1 MKALI
6 VDDSRALRSILKR
19 DLTALGFEVDEAE
32 NGLVALER
40 IKENGIPD
48 LMMLDWNMPEMN
60 GLELLIRLRKDEG
73 NNSLKIVM
81 ATSESELAQAARAL
95 SAGADEYV
103 IKPFTRD
110 ALVDKLSILGLVQA
124 SE

>member
-19 DLTALGFEVDEAE
+19 DLLSLGFEVDEAE
-32 NGLVALER
+32 NGAVALER
-40 IKENGIPD
+40 IRSKGIPD

-60 GLELLIRLRKDEG
+60 GLDLLIRLRRDEG
-73 NNSLKIVM
+73 NNALKIVM
-81 ATSESELAQAARAL
+81 ATSESEMAQAARAL

-103 IKPFTRD
+103 IKPFTRE
-110 ALVDKLSILGLVQA
+110 ALVMKLGILGLVQA
-124 SE
+124 PD